1 MMKHLKQLLL
11 LLCVMASS
19 MCGNLSAQ
27 TFTASPAP
35 VDGKF
40 VAGTKWY
47 TIYQIQGN
55 GTGYLSTAYVNSNNY
70 LLLNNST
77 APTSDEGYW
86 CVVENENGH
95 YEFYNRASG
104 ATKVLG
110 IYYPRN
116 ASNLNNSGRDAYAKM
131 YDVGTSATNV
141 YTAFAKGSS
150 TQGSYNNGT
159 TNNGNFFYLPAYPN
173 AYLNKHGANDP
184 KRLAIWENGNAFKDD
199 GSCFYFTHVMDEPA
213 KITDDVRLSNAPVDG
228 VFDPNTHW
236 YTIKTGDGHYLKGD
250 ATVTNGYITLDNTS
264 EKPTNDAGYWCLV
277 GNETDGYTFYNRE
290 RKKLVMYGSTSIK
303 DASSHAVMKDAG
315 YSEGADETSK
325 FDFTKSNLTGKYW
338 CFKKHGSE
346 KLYTSRHGQA
356 SHRLAYWE
364 SMMAVWGWTQGT
376 PNPNGPGDPGACFIF
391 EEVNVGDDV
400 VQVTL
405 HYDAGND
412 YTFDVAKNLHN
423 GEILQ
428 LSQVEGVDFYT
439 NFAITTEDK
448 TIVADKVFNISCT
461 PNFPFTEGQV
471 YKMYGYEHSTTC
483 FSYDDP
489 THNRATYKA
498 SKTKVDINSY
508 WTFEHISG
516 TQNKFYVYNLGA
528 KKYLSFK
535 DARDYSKFET
545 KDESTVGYSKIVRIT
560 PNGDGF
566 NLQHETG
573 YACCSTHMGGERG
586 ETQSMASWGNG
597 LSEATTKDASRV
609 YIYDIKSELA
619 ALGND
624 PVTEGTYVGE
634 TTSPRLLS
642 TAAAAGNTPTVANVE
657 ACLDAKD
664 HPTLADYVTADKYY
678 QIFFVSSDNTT
689 NKALTLKNATQNYNS
704 GDGSFSLEISNT
716 AMAVAPVAETS
727 LSQTDFI
734 ASLYTLTAGTTGMTV
749 TNVNANVPWGNVII
763 NYGLLATT
771 DAGTEY
777 PFAVVSGQSDNSRW
791 NIKTGNGYL
800 AFNSADYE
808 SAIVNNTTSGTT
820 ARLKEVTSI
829 PVTIK
834 STLWTSL
841 CFPVDVVIPANLKAY
856 KAASTQGMTINLEEL
871 AAGSRIPAGTGFLA
885 LADAETYTDGAYTF
899 DIATGTEPEANLTD
913 NQFTGAKVKRN
924 GMAGVDYFALA
935 TKNEVTGF
943 YKVTTGTVPANKAY
957 LLGEKLNQGAG
968 ANMLQFAFG
977 EGTETGISN
986 VNAENSGKAETYYD
1000 LNGRLVVYPTRGV
1013 YVTGSGRKVFVK

>member
-1 MMKHLKQLLL
+1 MKHSTFLFGLLAAILSL
-11 LLCVMASS
+11 LSVQTAQAGFKLTAKSATTSFSTAWSGNVIGNIIDGNKNTKFWAWGNQASDS
-19 MCGNLSAQ
+19 YVQVEFENSELIETVKLYFS
-27 TFTASPAP
+27 
-35 VDGKF
+35 DGDQPNG
-40 VAGTKWY
+40 A
-47 TIYQIQGN
+47 TISYSTN
-55 GTGYLSTAYVNSNNY
+55 GTDWQEIKQFQKSEITGSDYMYSCDIDGTPSAKYVRLTLTNPDTGKWFQ
-70 LLLNNST
+70 L
-77 APTSDEGYW
+77 
-86 CVVENENGH
+86 
-95 YEFYNRASG
+95 YEFE
-104 ATKVLG
+104 
-110 IYYPRN
+110 
-116 ASNLNNSGRDAYAKM
+116 
-131 YDVGTSATNV
+131 V
-141 YTAFAKGSS
+141 YTPG
-150 TQGSYNNGT
+150 
-159 TNNGNFFYLPAYPN
+159 
-173 AYLNKHGANDP
+173 
-184 KRLAIWENGNAFKDD
+184 
-199 GSCFYFTHVMDEPA
+199 A
-213 KITDDVRLSNAPVDG
+213 KITDNISLSNAPVDG
-228 VFDPNTHW
+228 VFDANTHW
-236 YTIKTGDGHYLKGD
+236 YTMKTGSNFYLKGD
-250 ATVTNGYITLDNTS
+250 ATDNNGYITLDNTS
-264 EKPTNDAGYWCLV
+264 AAPNNDAGYWCVV
-277 GNETDGYTFYNRE
+277 GNETDGYTFYNRQG
-290 RKKLVMYGSTSIK
+290 KKLVMYGSTSIV
-303 DASSHAVMKDAG
+303 DASSHAVMKDAD
-315 YSEGADETSK
+315 YSEGTDETSK

-439 NFAITTEDK
+439 NFSITTEDK
-448 TIVADKVFNISCT
+448 TIAANKVFNISCT

-498 SKTKVDINSY
+498 SKTEVNINSY

-535 DARDYSKFET
+535 DARDYAKFET

-619 ALGND
+619 ALGSN
-624 PVTEGTYVGE
+624 PVTQGTYVGE
-634 TTSPRLLS
+634 TTSSRLIS
-642 TAAAAGNTPTVANVE
+642 TAAVAGATPTKANVV
-657 ACLDAKD
+657 ACLDAYNNPK
-664 HPTLADYVTADKYY
+664 LADYVAADKYY
-678 QIFFVSSDNTT
+678 QIFFEGSDGT
-689 NKALTLKNATQNYNS
+689 NQALALNAATETYSAGAFTLVPGTV
-704 GDGSFSLEISNT
+704 
-716 AMAVAPVAETS
+716 MAVAES
-727 LSQTDFI
+727 GIGQTDNI
-734 ASLYTLTAGTTGMTV
+734 ASIYQFTKGTSGMFV
-749 TNVNANVPWGNVII
+749 TNVNAQAAWGTVSAS
-763 NYGLLATT
+763 GLEGTT
-771 DAGTEY
+771 GAGTEY
-777 PFAVVSGQSDNSRW
+777 PFAVASGKSNNSYW
-791 NIKTGNGYL
+791 NIVTETGHLVLDGT
-800 AFNSADYE
+800 AVKNSASE
-808 SAIVNNTTSGTT
+808 AAT

-834 STLWTSL
+834 NTLWTSL
-841 CFPVDVVIPANLKAY
+841 CFPVDVVIPSELKAY

-871 AAGSRIPAGTGFLA
+871 AAGSRIPAGNGFLA
-885 LADAETYTDGAYTF
+885 LAETGGNYSFA
-899 DIATGTEPEANLTD
+899 IATGSEPEADLSG
-913 NQFTGAKVKRN
+913 NQFTGAKVKRS
-924 GMAGVDYFALA
+924 GMADVDYFALA
-935 TKNEVTGF
+935 TKNHVTGF

>member
-27 TFTASPAP
+27 QFTASPAP

-47 TIYQIQGN
+47 TIKN
-55 GTGYLSTAYVNSNNY
+55 VTNAGTGFLATSGTNYVDNSGY
-70 LLLNNST
+70 LLLANAT
-77 APTSDEGYW
+77 APTTDAGYW
-86 CVVENENGH
+86 CVVQSGDN
-95 YEFYNRASG
+95 YVFYNRAAG
-104 ATKVLG
+104 ANKVLG

-116 ASNLNNSGRDAYAKM
+116 ESDLNNSGRDAYAKM
-131 YDVGTSATNV
+131 YDAGTTETNIV
-141 YTAFAKGSS
+141 KEFAKGS
-150 TQGSYNNGT
+150 NT
-159 TNNGNFFYLPAYPN
+159 TSANSKSGNFFYLPGYTN
-173 AYLNKHGANDP
+173 AYLNKHGANSP
-184 KRLAIWENGNAFKDD
+184 YRLAIWEDGSANNDD
-199 GSCFYFTHVMDEPA
+199 GSCFNFTYVMDEPA
-213 KITDDVRLSNAPVDG
+213 KITDDVQLSNAPVDG
-228 VFDPNTHW
+228 VFDANTHW
-236 YTIKTGDGHYLKGD
+236 YTIKTGSNYYLKGD
-250 ATVTNGYITLDNTS
+250 ATVTNEYITLANTS
-264 EKPTNDAGYWCLV
+264 EEPTNDAGYWCVV
-277 GNETDGYTFYNRE
+277 GNETDGYTFYNRAG
-290 RKKLVMYGSTSIK
+290 KKLVMYGSTEIK
-303 DASSHAVMKDAG
+303 DDRSHAVMKDAD
-315 YSEGADETSK
+315 YSEGTDETSK
-325 FDFTKSNLTGKYW
+325 FDFTKSNLEGKYW

-346 KLYTSRHGQA
+346 MLYTSRHGQA
-356 SHRLAYWE
+356 SSRLAYWN
-364 SMMAVWGWTQGT
+364 SMMAVWGWTQG
-376 PNPNGPGDPGACFIF
+376 NPDPDGSGDPGSCFIF
-391 EEVNVGDDV
+391 EEVNLGDDV

-405 HYDAGND
+405 HYDAGNG
-412 YTFDVAKNLHN
+412 YAFDVTKNLNN
-423 GEILQ
+423 GETLQ
-428 LSQVEGVDFYT
+428 LSQVQGVDFYT
-439 NFAITTEDK
+439 DFAITTEDK
-448 TIVADKVFNISCT
+448 TIAANKVFNISCT

-508 WTFEHISG
+508 WTFEHIPN

-535 DARDYSKFET
+535 DARAYAKFET
-545 KDESTVGYSKIVRIT
+545 KDESTEGYSKIVRIT

-573 YACCSTHMGGERG
+573 YACCSTHMGGVSG

-597 LSEATTKDASRV
+597 LAEATSKDASRV

-634 TTSPRLLS
+634 TTSPRLIS
-642 TAAAAGNTPTVANVE
+642 TAAAAGTTPSVANVE
-657 ACLDAKD
+657 ACLDAKNN
-664 HPTLADYVTADKYY
+664 PTLADYVTADKYY

-704 GDGSFSLEISNT
+704 GDGTFSLETSNT
-716 AMAVAPVAETS
+716 AMAVTPVAEAS

-749 TNVNANVPWGNVII
+749 KNVNANVPWGDVSITN
-763 NYGLLATT
+763 GLLATT
-771 DAGTEY
+771 GAGTEY

-791 NIKTGNGYL
+791 NIQTVSGYL

-808 SAIVNNTTSGTT
+808 SAIVNNTMSGTT

-841 CFPVDVVIPANLKAY
+841 CFPVDVIIPSELKAY
-856 KAASTQGMTINLEEL
+856 KAASTQGTTINLEEL

-885 LADAETYTDGAYTF
+885 LADADTYTDGAYTF
-899 DIATGTEPEANLTD
+899 AIATGSEAEADLTG
-913 NQFTGAKVKRN
+913 NQFEGANVKRS
-924 GMAGVDYFALA
+924 GMADVEYYALA
-935 TKNEVTGF
+935 TKSDVTGF